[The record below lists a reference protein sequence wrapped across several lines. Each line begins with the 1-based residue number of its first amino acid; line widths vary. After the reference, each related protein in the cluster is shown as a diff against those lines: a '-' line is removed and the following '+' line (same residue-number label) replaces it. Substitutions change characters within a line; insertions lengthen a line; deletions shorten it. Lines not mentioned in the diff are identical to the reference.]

1 MLIEFASVE
10 EITLNVHD
18 HSDKVIVF
26 YQDTDDENIPE
37 ITEADG
43 TIHIKTAKAITRLKG
58 TEKNKYR
65 AGQPIFPSYMIHIPK
80 DLDVQLFY
88 EKGNFK
94 TTNFNGK
101 LDLHLDTGN
110 AIINQFEGELAI
122 ESFAGLIR
130 CNVLTARL
138 HVISTK
144 GKIVSDLQD
153 KRLLRTKN
161 SLKGIYVNANNVL
174 KIKSIHG
181 KVNLKSMLT
190 QK

>member
-1 MLIEFASVE
+1 MEKIV
-10 EITLNVHD
+10 LNVHE
-18 HSDKVIVF
+18 SDNQVIVS

-37 ITEADG
+37 ISDANG
-43 TIHIKTAKAITRLKG
+43 TIRIKPKKKTTKLKG

-65 AGQPIFPSYMIHIPK
+65 AGQPVYPSYIIQIPK

-88 EKGNFK
+88 DKGNFK
-94 TTNFNGK
+94 ASNFKGK

-110 AIINQFEGELAI
+110 VVIESFNGELDI
-122 ESFAGLIR
+122 NSFAGLIQ
-130 CNVLTARL
+130 CTISNGVVNV
-138 HVISTK
+138 VSTK
-144 GKIVSDLQD
+144 GSVVSNFQD
-153 KRLLRTKN
+153 KRLVHTMN

-190 QK
+190 KK